1 VPLHEETVMAGL
13 SCGEVSL
20 LAWDVLARA
29 ASDFVTIDDEA
40 VAPAMQLLARGE
52 AGGGGIVAGESGV
65 PGLIALVAAAADP
78 ELRAALGLG
87 PDSHALL
94 LGCEGATDPGI
105 YRRMVG
111 APADR
116 LLA

>member
-1 VPLHEETVMAGL
+1 MAGL

-29 ASDFVTIDDEA
+29 ASDFVTIDDDA
-40 VAPAMQLLARGE
+40 VASAMQLLARGQ
-52 AGGGGIVAGESGV
+52 AGGGAIVAGESGV
-65 PGLIALVAAAADP
+65 PGLIALTAAAADP
-78 ELRAALGLG
+78 ELRVQFALG
-87 PDSHALL
+87 PDSRVLL
-94 LGCEGATDPGI
+94 LGCEGASDPEI

-111 APADR
+111 PLADQ